1 MPAAPSAGALSAGET
16 GDQPW
21 FSLSVRHLTCLLPLP
36 LLLSFLLFFPLPFH
50 PEHTHTHAHTQTFK
64 QFINEDFTLR
74 EARLTYVWSRMQIAD
89 EVASHDTWGY
99 ITYVDWLESL
109 ARMAQLKC
117 VPSPEDLKVMEE
129 KKIIKSKDGNTMYGR
144 LRAWHKVSVGN
155 TQGKLLDR
163 DSGEWGAPP
172 NRPWVEKFQALIDL
186 LFCVFDEAGD
196 GVDLEDLQY
205 WKPK

>member
-1 MPAAPSAGALSAGET
+1 MLMHPSMLS
-16 GDQPW
+16 
-21 FSLSVRHLTCLLPLP
+21 
-36 LLLSFLLFFPLPFH
+36 
-50 PEHTHTHAHTQTFK
+50 

-74 EARLTYVWSRMQIAD
+74 EARLTYVWSRMKITD
-89 EVASHDTWGY
+89 EVASHDKWGY
-99 ITYVDWLESL
+99 ITYIDWLESL

-117 VPSPEDLKVMEE
+117 VPSPEDLKLMEE

-172 NRPWVEKFQALIDL
+172 NRPWVDKFQALIDL

-196 GVDLEDLQY
+196 GVDLEDLEY